1 MPPGSVTAVS
11 GTDLVADARRM
22 AGYHAV
28 ESALFVVTGRW
39 IQHYDEPS
47 LRTRIAVWNHHHAEH
62 AARWA
67 ARYPT
72 IEELPPID
80 AAVPA
85 TSVAAIEAVTGL
97 GSLASSVLPRL
108 ADAYRDFAEL
118 VEPRLD
124 GPTARI
130 LDRVRTDIEV
140 QVAEMQAIAVST
152 GSAGTAPTPAVTTAL
167 ADLLP

>member
-1 MPPGSVTAVS
+1 MS
-11 GTDLVADARRM
+11 GTDLVADARRI

-28 ESALFVVTGRW
+28 ESAMFVATGRW
-39 IQHYDEPS
+39 IRSYDEPS
-47 LRTRIAVWNHHHAEH
+47 QRTRIAVWNHQHAEH
-62 AARWA
+62 AALWA

-85 TSVAAIEAVTGL
+85 TAAATIEAVTDL
-97 GSLASSVLPRL
+97 GTVASSVLPRL
-108 ADAYRDFAEL
+108 ADAYRDFAVL
-118 VEPRLD
+118 VDARLD

-130 LDRVRTDIEV
+130 LDRVRSDIGAQLAEV
-140 QVAEMQAIAVST
+140 QAISEHAVDSADDEIVRDAVAS
-152 GSAGTAPTPAVTTAL
+152 AL